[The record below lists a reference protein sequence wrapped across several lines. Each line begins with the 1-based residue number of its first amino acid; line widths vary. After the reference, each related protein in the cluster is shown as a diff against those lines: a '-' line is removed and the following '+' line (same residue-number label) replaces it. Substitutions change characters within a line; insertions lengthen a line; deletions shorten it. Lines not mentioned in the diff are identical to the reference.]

1 MSVNNKF
8 NVKCS
13 WITAPVSSFTNA
25 IADQHLSI
33 MLISFLLCLLA
44 IIIII
49 MSLILHDQFL

>member
-49 MSLILHDQFL
+49 MSLIRT